1 MLSPLFST
9 PCAQRKNITRHEQA
23 MRRQRGPHG
32 RFLSKEEK
40 DAQLVDGSFCS
51 SANPNL
57 GNQTG
62 ASAGGAMTAEQ
73 RQQAT
78 QAACSSTWA
87 VLSRI
92 RVRAPN

>member
-9 PCAQRKNITRHEQA
+9 PRAQRKNITRHEQA

-51 SANPNL
+51 ANPNL

-62 ASAGGAMTAEQ
+62 APAGGAMTAEQ